1 VLTNPQSR
9 REPRLTAKSQ
19 EFSCGYGPRSI
30 HLSQDRTTL
39 FVGCKDGS
47 VTAVDL
53 TRAQEK
59 DYRPTVLRKPTQGE
73 KAIGARALCDLDNGW
88 LALGHDSGDL
98 ALLRWREP
106 WPEPGETL
114 PTGLE
119 MDQKWGAIT
128 HICLWEPEQ
137 LLVSHRYRPAAL
149 YHIEHQT
156 DDAPPQLKFHCGLG
170 GAVALGHV
178 LKIGPDERILIS
190 KSGLLWRAE
199 STTIEPLDLWREYK
213 RPGFIFDATA
223 VKKEPGVEVS
233 DGAYLST
240 DGGVF
245 LLRREQGEY
254 EIEPVNLPGFT
265 GMCLAVTHLVQGDQC
280 LLWVSDRI
288 GDVHLF
294 WDDVENLGRRPI
306 WRRSGILQGDLP
318 VMRALASRSLATET
332 PGGFRESVALLG
344 QACRNDRIV
353 VTWYSEQPDNE
364 KPSQRLS
371 WGPLSSL
378 PKRDGWCTE
387 ALIADYIEETG
398 AEKPDELTEFLRNP
412 GIELAQSALDAILSE
427 GPERRASQTVTLWT
441 HTLLGAV
448 YRYIHRYS
456 GERMAQNY
464 LGIISW
470 LRLLSL
476 AYSEKKVPEG
486 QEQALELLLA
496 SLERNIQYAR
506 KWGVFGK
513 TYADRQSI
521 LSALEPLSGQETKDR
536 QFDRLVY
543 ESMLLQRRVDVE
555 TEFPKPTPGGK
566 TPWDVKYLRV
576 QQESEQWQEYIAV
589 SWIKGGVEVYTPP
602 PGGRRGAGGRRGE
615 DWLLVSP
622 APQEEMRPTGEGG
635 GSGYSRRIL
644 LGKLGEGT
652 AARAFL
658 LESPTRTGEEKG
670 PSLRLRWIDGPE
682 TSSPSPL
689 TITKLLAGADQ
700 DPQEAEPAAVSSGS
714 LEEQESVYSL
724 IELDPSNPNSRLVL
738 VGLQGTKGRP
748 RIGLLRIAP
757 DGKLQP
763 LRQKNVFQFPTPFPE
778 LRTVKRNPVW
788 SMAIPEELEGV
799 SEAKESPYTV
809 ILGCGDGQIWKVQLR
824 VDTEDFEV
832 MKSTVTLVGR
842 LGTPVWAL
850 TYRETW
856 PGEEPAAKRPSRV
869 VAGGADGTLAAFQAL
884 DPQEDHEK
892 YATLWAIQEGGPVAR
907 LHAFASE
914 NADEVSTSLILA
926 LTQYGTAVLISDE
939 AVVEPLRKGADN
951 EKHHRFKVPGQ
962 RLGRFSLRSTVFGS
976 ALLSFKG
983 DQSFQRQVARLV
995 IATTDGTLR
1004 LLSLHYP
1011 KHTKRRHEKYESL
1024 WNEWL
1029 TNLKDGPKGRR
1040 SIHGYLLRRPET
1052 VRVAAPELTS
1062 GLVRWILSPDPAT
1075 PAWIEQNSNA
1085 KQKGMGEPIEQWVPR
1100 HLRPLVALDTAWS
1113 KGNSVRGKLKKALMT
1128 AREAEDKH
1136 LFKEIMEVAL
1146 NRINHQLYNHAMERG
1161 ESASIDQFLQLLED
1175 LEDVKG
1181 VWLGSPDNLDI
1192 KMRITISKNLL
1203 DGDTLWSIARARAEG
1218 KEAFGK
1224 AVQGRIEQVHRFLG
1238 HGDSLLA
1245 LETLR
1250 AANLALIRLC
1260 RRLGRPGDWQDM
1272 TDGEHQLHWESIRGF
1287 YEAVGD
1293 FAARAEH
1300 PKGSLGEVAAHE
1312 ICRAYALGMLA
1323 CPSALVP
1330 LSLWMAEADLPEDLR
1345 YRVQEQF
1352 VILENLLGMKMP
1364 AGPRELFDV
1373 LFERRKNLGSY
1384 ADVLL
1389 STKLKDERGNEREDE
1404 ELAREYGNDNVQLMR
1419 GLKPFEEITAWLYE
1433 MAERLAND
1441 AGKVESDLAET
1452 EKRLNS
1458 ITVTDELSHSAKF
1471 WRAALKDLLERA
1483 RSFPHLTGDGVG
1495 WPEPEDEIRPRPVRP
1510 EVVLFSRSLEEW
1522 CQKQRQVLREKR
1534 ENYDIFE
1541 PHSRIYDGA
1550 LAAIE
1555 RTAHRFREGAA
1566 VQKNMVLGVLGHG
1579 LLEILDEHLLELWE
1593 VAQALDP
1600 IRTWEQGQENGQR
1613 NQERGSST
1621 AARFAD
1627 YLLGRALNA
1636 ETIPKNL
1643 RSLQGLLSYTVPET
1657 SRGAVGRHR
1666 YTLNTLL
1673 GEFHSKEKWTFPKD
1687 QWKTVELK
1695 PREYHFLRL
1704 TLSELAQNDRYHGNL
1719 GQDDYVYPD
1728 VQGVEAVDP
1737 EPVRAILVFRYP
1749 TNGEHYARL
1758 QKAVEESDRL
1768 QAMVQARP
1776 EPQFPSHGTGLYLAN
1791 LAAAAVGWKL
1801 EFADLDKEGRLME
1814 DIERGVLR
1822 FNLRR
1827 EPRTPDQEAETGQ

>member
-1 VLTNPQSR
+1 MV
-9 REPRLTAKSQ
+9 
-19 EFSCGYGPRSI
+19 
-30 HLSQDRTTL
+30 
-39 FVGCKDGS
+39 
-47 VTAVDL
+47 
-53 TRAQEK
+53 
-59 DYRPTVLRKPTQGE
+59 
-73 KAIGARALCDLDNGW
+73 GARALCDLGNGW
-88 LALGHDSGDL
+88 LVIGHDSGDL

-106 WPEPGETL
+106 RPEPGEKL
-114 PTGLE
+114 QVDLQI
-119 MDQKWGAIT
+119 DRKWGAIT
-128 HICLWEPEQ
+128 HVCLWGPEQ
-137 LLVSHRYRPAAL
+137 LLVSHRYRPATL
-149 YHIEHQT
+149 YDIEHQT
-156 DDAPPQLKFHCGLG
+156 DAPPQPKFRCDLG
-170 GAVALGHV
+170 RAVALGHV
-178 LKIGPDERILIS
+178 LKIGQDERILIS

-199 STTIEPLDLWREYK
+199 STTVEPLDLWREYK
-213 RPGFIFDATA
+213 RPGFIFDVTA
-223 VKKEPGVEVS
+223 VKKEPGAEVS

-245 LLRREQGEY
+245 LLRREQGELEF

-265 GMCLAVTHLVQGDQC
+265 GMCLAVAHLVQGDQC

-294 WDDVENLGRRPI
+294 WDDVKNLGRRPV

-318 VMRALASRSLATET
+318 VMRALASQSLATET
-332 PGGFRESVALLG
+332 PSGFREGLALLG

-353 VTWYSEQPDNE
+353 VTWYSEQPGNE

-378 PKRDGWCTE
+378 PEKDGWCTE

-476 AYSEKKVPEG
+476 AYSEMAVPAG
-486 QEQALELLLA
+486 QARALELLLV

-506 KWGVFGK
+506 KWGVFGR

-521 LSALEPLSGQETKDR
+521 LSALEPLSGQETTDR

-576 QQESEQWQEYIAV
+576 PRESGQWQQYIAV

-602 PGGRRGAGGRRGE
+602 PGARRGE
-615 DWLLVSP
+615 DWLPVSP
-622 APQEEMRPTGEGG
+622 TPQEEVKPAGEGG

-652 AARAFL
+652 TARAFL
-658 LESPTRTGEEKG
+658 LEAPTRTGEEKG

-689 TITKLLAGADQ
+689 TITKLLAESAQ
-700 DPQEAEPAAVSSGS
+700 APQEAEPAAVSSGS

-748 RIGLLRIAP
+748 RVGLLRIAP
-757 DGKLQP
+757 DGELHP
-763 LRQKNVFQFPTPFPE
+763 LCQKNVFQFPTPFPE

-788 SMAIPEELEGV
+788 SMAIPEEPEEV
-799 SEAKESPYTV
+799 SEAKGSPYTV
-809 ILGCGDGQIWKVQLR
+809 ILGCGDGQIWKLQLQ
-824 VDTEDFEV
+824 VGTEDFEV

-850 TYRETW
+850 TYRESW
-856 PGEEPAAKRPSRV
+856 PGEKPVAKRPSRV

-914 NADEVSTSLILA
+914 NADEGSTSLILA

-1011 KHTKRRHEKYESL
+1011 KHTTRRHEKYESL
-1024 WNEWL
+1024 WNDWL
-1029 TNLKDGPKGRR
+1029 TNLKDGLEGQR
-1040 SIHGYLLRRPET
+1040 SVHGYLLRRPET
-1052 VRVAAPELTS
+1052 VRVAVPELTS
-1062 GLVRWILSPDPAT
+1062 GLVRWILSPDPAR
-1075 PAWIEQNSNA
+1075 PAWIEQNSSA

-1113 KGNSVRGKLKKALMT
+1113 KGNSIRGKLKKALMT

-1136 LFKEIMEVAL
+1136 LFKEILEVAL
-1146 NRINHQLYNHAMERG
+1146 NRINHQLYNHAMGRG
-1161 ESASIDQFLQLLED
+1161 ESASINQFLQLLED

-1203 DGDTLWSIARARAEG
+1203 DGDTLWGIARARAKG

-1250 AANLALIRLC
+1250 AANLALVRLC

-1345 YRVQEQF
+1345 YRVQDQF
-1352 VILENLLGMKMP
+1352 LILENLLGMKMP
-1364 AGPRELFDV
+1364 DAPRELFGA
-1373 LFERRKNLGSY
+1373 LFERRKNLGGY
-1384 ADVLL
+1384 AELLL
-1389 STKLKDERGNEREDE
+1389 SRKLDVVIRNEDLDRKFGKEKVQLAEALKLSDLASTDEDLSRKFGNE
-1404 ELAREYGNDNVQLMR
+1404 NVQHIR
-1419 GLKPFEEITAWLYE
+1419 ALKLEDLVSTNENLYHKFGEENVKLIRNLKAFEDITAWLFE

-1441 AGKVESDLAET
+1441 AGKVGSDLAKTGKLLEAFT
-1452 EKRLNS
+1452 EP
-1458 ITVTDELSHSAKF
+1458 EGLSHSAKF
-1471 WRAALKDLLERA
+1471 WQAALKDLQDRADKFPDLEKD
-1483 RSFPHLTGDGVG
+1483 DGAG
-1495 WPEPEDEIRPRPVRP
+1495 RPEPEDEIRPRPVRP
-1510 EVVLFSRSLEEW
+1510 EVVLFSRNLEEW
-1522 CQKQRQVLREKR
+1522 CREQRQVLREKR
-1534 ENYDIFE
+1534 EKYDIFE

-1550 LAAIE
+1550 LAAVE

-1600 IRTWEQGQENGQR
+1600 QRTWDQGEKNRQR
-1613 NQERGSST
+1613 SHERGSTT
-1621 AARFAD
+1621 ASRFAD
-1627 YLLGRALNA
+1627 YMLGRALNA

-1643 RSLQGLLSYTVPET
+1643 RSLQGLLCYASGKT
-1657 SRGAVGRHR
+1657 SGEAGP
-1666 YTLNTLL
+1666 YTLQRLYE
-1673 GEFHSKEKWTFPKD
+1673 EFDNATERWSIPRD
-1687 QWKTVELK
+1687 RWKNVELQ

-1704 TLSELAQNDRYHGNL
+1704 TLSELAQNDRYHGRL
-1719 GQDDYVYPD
+1719 GQQDYAFPD
-1728 VQGVEAVDP
+1728 VKAVETEDPGQGHT
-1737 EPVRAILVFRYP
+1737 ILVFRYP
-1749 TNGEHYARL
+1749 TENDHYARL
-1758 QKAVEESDRL
+1758 QAAVKDSGRL
-1768 QAMVQARP
+1768 QRMVPARP
-1776 EPQFPSHGTGLYLAN
+1776 EPRFPSHGTGLYLAN

-1801 EFADLDKEGRLME
+1801 DFADLDEQGRLRE
-1814 DIERGVLR
+1814 KGVLK
-1822 FNLRR
+1822 FSLYR
-1827 EPRTPDQEAETGQ
+1827 EPRTIDHKREIDQ